1 MSIQS
6 VHTYLVHSN
15 KNSEEPR
22 PIGGAVVPQ
31 EGMVFDLL
39 NDIYEKSEN
48 ECVIDI
54 AFNPSVDGKQENPC
68 RVLLQNYMRNPDVGT
83 GRDLAERLGSV
94 TTNRSGMGLLFLIYG
109 KIANQHKMV
118 VARFP
123 AKSGILAEQEQQQL
137 NVEYL
142 ERVFMRS
149 ATAYKAV
156 LFKGESI
163 DAHFWRGS
171 AVDRQINS
179 RDIETSAYWIVD
191 FLDADLMT
199 TSALGTRRLAVAIR
213 DAARQVADLEIKQ
226 ELVAAVTL
234 ANGLV
239 NRVISPIQFIENF
252 ALSEPAAQ
260 AILDRIPENQH
271 YETFRFNR
279 TEFMHQVPIKTIEL
293 DNGAVLTGQTQEFS
307 ELFEREDLDQ
317 GRVKFSTAG
326 RIVSEKLEK
335 SR

>member
-1 MSIQS
+1 MTINS
-6 VHTYLVHSN
+6 VHTFLVHSN
-15 KNSEEPR
+15 KGAAEPR
-22 PIGGAVVPQ
+22 PIGGAEVPQ

-39 NDIYEKSEN
+39 NDIYEKAEN

-54 AFNPSVDGKQENPC
+54 AFNPSEDGEQRNPC
-68 RVLLQNYMRNPDVGT
+68 RELLQTYLREPTTEN
-83 GRDLAERLGSV
+83 GRLLAERLGSV
-94 TTNRSGMGLLFLIYG
+94 TTNRSGMGLLFLICG
-109 KIANQHKMV
+109 EIEGIHKAV

-123 AKSGILAEQEQQQL
+123 AKSGILAEQEQQEL

-163 DAHFWRGS
+163 ENHFWRGS

-199 TSALGTRRLAVAIR
+199 TSALGTRRLAIAIR
-213 DAARQVADLEIKQ
+213 DAARQVADLAVKQ

-234 ANGLV
+234 AGGLG
-239 NRVISPIQFIENF
+239 NQVISPRQFAENF
-252 ALSEPAAQ
+252 ALSEAAAQ
-260 AILDRIPENQH
+260 AIFDRIPDALHDES
-271 YETFRFNR
+271 FRFDR
-279 TEFMHQVPIKTIEL
+279 SEFMHQVPVKTVEL
-293 DNGAVLTGQTQEFS
+293 DNGAVLTGQTNEFS
-307 ELFEREDLDQ
+307 ELFEKEELPAGQVR
-317 GRVKFSTAG
+317 FSTTG